1 MLVSLVPAMQKHQAE
16 IIWWP
21 FLSFRFTAIQRD
33 FVRLVVWGA
42 VTLKYKKQYL
52 FKVWI
57 HKWILVLRI
66 HYSNKN
72 MLFDFYSAQFSP
84 CRTFFSA
91 KYMQIYFPEKEL
103 TTFKYHL
110 FSCVLW
116 FAKYLQRH
124 ELQAFFDSHF
134 QVLLFALLRRLK
146 YPFVIQT

>member
-1 MLVSLVPAMQKHQAE
+1 M
-16 IIWWP
+16 
-21 FLSFRFTAIQRD
+21 
-33 FVRLVVWGA
+33 
-42 VTLKYKKQYL
+42 
-52 FKVWI
+52 
-57 HKWILVLRI
+57 VLRI

-84 CRTFFSA
+84 CRTFFFCKIYA
-91 KYMQIYFPEKEL
+91 IYFPEKEL

-146 YPFVIQT
+146 YPFVNVANACATKSNFSQKYLVHEQTSNPLIVYNRSFKKVFILL